1 MHAEL
6 VLQLRPDQ
14 HVAVPCGVNETL
26 SLCLGAN
33 NMENPTSQAKKKGLQ
48 KQLLPELSAQSSHL
62 PLPMLPIASGE
73 SEHTYGPHCPSQSH
87 LGTIPTPDH
96 GPEALFWLIYDPSI
110 PVWAMMLVCLCP
122 CCVCWMDP
130 GLVQGNLSRR
140 WTLAQCCRFPPCCA
154 LTEEL

>member
-14 HVAVPCGVNETL
+14 HVAVPRGVNETL

-62 PLPMLPIASGE
+62 PLPTLPIASGE
-73 SEHTYGPHCPSQSH
+73 SEHTSLPQSVPSGH
-87 LGTIPTPDH
+87 YTHP
-96 GPEALFWLIYDPSI
+96 
-110 PVWAMMLVCLCP
+110 
-122 CCVCWMDP
+122 
-130 GLVQGNLSRR
+130 
-140 WTLAQCCRFPPCCA
+140 
-154 LTEEL
+154 